1 MQENVDT
8 ARFKDTLMLKRTISG
23 ACFVAIIVGFFLLRQ
38 YVDGLGVKL
47 FQILSFAFCSL
58 ATFEVARAV
67 KPYSAKGILIPATI
81 FGIIF
86 VPTYCLTDYLFMQGF
101 GYLFAI
107 DLCLMFVLGFAIYT
121 FAKGYDIKTFAISS
135 LPIVY
140 PALLILAMLVANDVG
155 EPNGFL
161 AMLLIFVISPCSDT
175 MAYLVGMTY
184 SKIKKGKVK
193 KLCPKLSPNKTVA
206 GAIGGV
212 VGGVLGSILV
222 YFIFRDSADLVNFF
236 SPIFFFILIGLVGSV
251 LTILGDLLES
261 LIKRR
266 TGIKDMGKIM
276 PGHGGA
282 MDRIDG
288 MSLCAVFVCI
298 MFLVV

>member
-1 MQENVDT
+1 
-8 ARFKDTLMLKRTISG
+8 MLKRTISG

-38 YVDGLGVKL
+38 FVDGVGVKL
-47 FQILSFAFCSL
+47 FQILTFAFCSL

-67 KPYSAKGILIPATI
+67 KPYSAKGTIVPATI
-81 FGIIF
+81 FGILF
-86 VPTYCLTDYLFMQGF
+86 VPTYCLTEYLYMQGYGF
-101 GYLFAI
+101 LFAI
-107 DLCLMFVLGFAIYT
+107 DLALLFVIGVAVYCVV
-121 FAKGYDIKTFAISS
+121 KGYDIKTFGISI

-140 PALLILAMLVANDVG
+140 PALLILAMLVSNDVG

-184 SKIKKGKVK
+184 SKLRKGNVK
-193 KLCPKLSPNKTVA
+193 KLCPRLSPNKTVA
-206 GAIGGV
+206 GAIGGI
-212 VGGVLGSILV
+212 VGGIIGSIIV
-222 YFIFRDSADLVNFF
+222 FFVFRGMADMVNFF

-251 LTILGDLLES
+251 LTELGDLLES

-266 TGIKDMGKIM
+266 VGIKDMGKIM

-288 MSLCAVFVCI
+288 MSLCSVFVCI

>member
-1 MQENVDT
+1 M
-8 ARFKDTLMLKRTISG
+8 
-23 ACFVAIIVGFFLLRQ
+23 
-38 YVDGLGVKL
+38 
-47 FQILSFAFCSL
+47 
-58 ATFEVARAV
+58 
-67 KPYSAKGILIPATI
+67 
-81 FGIIF
+81 
-86 VPTYCLTDYLFMQGF
+86 
-101 GYLFAI
+101 
-107 DLCLMFVLGFAIYT
+107 
-121 FAKGYDIKTFAISS
+121 
-135 LPIVY
+135 
-140 PALLILAMLVANDVG
+140 
-155 EPNGFL
+155 
-161 AMLLIFVISPCSDT
+161 
-175 MAYLVGMTY
+175 
-184 SKIKKGKVK
+184 
-193 KLCPKLSPNKTVA
+193 
-206 GAIGGV
+206 
-212 VGGVLGSILV
+212 LGSILV